1 MRIHSLLI
9 ASAITTVL
17 ALPATARQS
26 TIMHRYV
33 TFFKYTDQAIKGMTD
48 SPQDREAAAAKLTEA
63 LGGKL
68 EASYFFPMGGE
79 FDGIVITQ
87 APSDSVIEAINVVVR
102 STGSFVRVQALP
114 VIASG
119 EFKALMETAKKGAAS
134 YVAPGR

>member
-1 MRIHSLLI
+1 M
-9 ASAITTVL
+9 
-17 ALPATARQS
+17 PATAQQS
-26 TIMHRYV
+26 SSSHRYI

-48 SPQDREAAAAKLTEA
+48 NPQDREAAAAKLTEA

-79 FDGIVITQ
+79 FDGLVITQ
-87 APSDSVIEAINVVVR
+87 APSDLTIEAINFVVR
-102 STGSFVRVQALP
+102 STGSFTRVEAIP

-119 EFKALMETAKKGAAS
+119 EFKTLMETARKGAAS